1 MKKWQNK
8 TKIFSIYHKNAKT
21 KKIYC
26 VVCGKYKGF
35 KNLKIWYLLEKKI
48 LSIKVIV
55 AVRIERYLKK
65 SNKLRHQKFLI

>member
-35 KNLKIWYLLEKKI
+35 KNLKISYRLEKKFF
-48 LSIKVIV
+48 LLFKVLV

-65 SNKLRHQKFLI
+65 EFKEDI

>member
-1 MKKWQNK
+1 MKRWQNK

-35 KNLKIWYLLEKKI
+35 KNLQISYHLEKKI
-48 LSIKVIV
+48 LSII
-55 AVRIERYLKK
+55 
-65 SNKLRHQKFLI
+65 